1 MERKTVEA
9 NYCMKMGVIMK
20 VNSKIMGFRD
30 KESIVVKITFGKG
43 LGKMVICKEKAIKL
57 FQKVILKQV
66 KILNRP
72 LKIKIVQ
79 SI

>member
-20 VNSKIMGFRD
+20 VNSKIMRSRD
-30 KESIVVKITFGKG
+30 KESTVVKITFGKG
-43 LGKMVICKEKAIKL
+43 LGKMVTCKEKAVKL
-57 FQKVILKQV
+57 FQKTILKQA

-72 LKIKIVQ
+72 LKI
-79 SI
+79 